1 MSQTLSV
8 MQTLACPEPRT
19 DPYLPWFSGISRGP
33 GSGWEILCCLCWSA
47 MGGVLKKA
55 VTAKAGDGLGGCWL
69 LVLMNLQRCHAYV
82 NWAPSRR
89 RELTLGLEVGRT
101 FPCCH
106 VAGKTQGHLGFPLA
120 TGGLQN
126 RNNLVLQTLGY
137 DGAASALL

>member
-1 MSQTLSV
+1 
-8 MQTLACPEPRT
+8 
-19 DPYLPWFSGISRGP
+19 
-33 GSGWEILCCLCWSA
+33 
-47 MGGVLKKA
+47 
-55 VTAKAGDGLGGCWL
+55 
-69 LVLMNLQRCHAYV
+69 MNLQRCHAYMNRV
-82 NWAPSRR
+82 PSRR
-89 RELTLGLEVGRT
+89 RELTLSLEVGRT